1 MIRAIVG
8 FGFAAAIAV
17 FVILWTIYLIVGFVI
32 VSGISL
38 LAWALGEGLPEV
50 IGAGVLALITAAILF
65 YQGRLRLRAITPV
78 VEHTREGQ
86 DTHYV

>member
-8 FGFAAAIAV
+8 FGFAALIAV
-17 FVILWTIYLIVGFVI
+17 FVTLWMVYLVVGFVI

-38 LAWALGEGLPEV
+38 LAWALGEGLPVV
-50 IGAGVLALITAAILF
+50 IGAGVLALITASVLF
-65 YQGRLRLRAITPV
+65 YQGRLRLRAVTPV
-78 VEHTREGQ
+78 VEHTKGQ

>member
-8 FGFAAAIAV
+8 FGFAAVIGV

-38 LAWALGEGLPEV
+38 LAWALGEGLPV
-50 IGAGVLALITAAILF
+50 VVVAGVAALITAAILF
-65 YQGRLRLRAITPV
+65 YQGRLRLHAITPV
-78 VEHTREGQ
+78 AEHTKGQ
-86 DTHYV
+86 DTYYV